1 MVVSRAVA
9 WAPGACGE
17 LVQGVI
23 DGRDFLVTCPIA
35 RYSRVSV
42 EVIGSTLD
50 VPEDCS
56 KLRDALQRTLDL
68 LGAPLDLG
76 LRVQVSS
83 DLLRGKGLASST
95 ADIAAGVAALGRLL
109 DRELTPRELASVAL
123 QVEPTDGLMFPGLA
137 CFDHRRGTWQE
148 SLGSPPPMELLVFD
162 AGGEVDTLTF
172 NGREELAR
180 LNQAKEGKVRAALA
194 LVRQGIEEGRP
205 DMIARGATMS
215 AIANQR
221 LLPKKD
227 LEEIIGFGVRRL
239 GALGLCIAHSGTVLG
254 LLYTPLQ
261 QYQVDEAVEAMQRE
275 FPHLAFLYH
284 TALVG
289 GGVRW
294 GESLEVNR
302 NGQEYGA
309 PSWR

>member
-194 LVRQGIEEGRP
+194 LVRQGI
-205 DMIARGATMS
+205 RGPAGHDC
-215 AIANQR
+215 
-221 LLPKKD
+221 PGCD
-227 LEEIIGFGVRRL
+227 
-239 GALGLCIAHSGTVLG
+239 
-254 LLYTPLQ
+254 
-261 QYQVDEAVEAMQRE
+261 DERHRQ
-275 FPHLAFLYH
+275 
-284 TALVG
+284 
-289 GGVRW
+289 
-294 GESLEVNR
+294 SK
-302 NGQEYGA
+302 A
-309 PSWR
+309 PSQKRPGGNHWLWGPSTWRPRFVYRP

>member
-9 WAPGACGE
+9 WAPGSCGE

-123 QVEPTDGLMFPGLA
+123 QVEPTDGLMFPGAGLFRPSA
-137 CFDHRRGTWQE
+137 GTWQE
-148 SLGSPPPMELLVFD
+148 SLGSPPPW
-162 AGGEVDTLTF
+162 
-172 NGREELAR
+172 
-180 LNQAKEGKVRAALA
+180 
-194 LVRQGIEEGRP
+194 
-205 DMIARGATMS
+205 S
-215 AIANQR
+215 
-221 LLPKKD
+221 
-227 LEEIIGFGVRRL
+227 
-239 GALGLCIAHSGTVLG
+239 C
-254 LLYTPLQ
+254 
-261 QYQVDEAVEAMQRE
+261 
-275 FPHLAFLYH
+275 
-284 TALVG
+284 
-289 GGVRW
+289 
-294 GESLEVNR
+294 
-302 NGQEYGA
+302 
-309 PSWR
+309 